1 MLEIDSIQVS
11 YASQVVLKDVSL
23 SLKAGQILA
32 LIGPNGAGK
41 TTLLRAI
48 SGLQPLR
55 SGNIRVAGQDITAMK
70 SEQRARLLA
79 VVPQARNLSPDFTVY
94 ETVLFGRTPHINWS
108 GKTNPQDL
116 TAAQRALDLTQLA
129 QFAHR
134 AVGDL
139 SGGEQQRVL
148 VARALAQQAPLVLLD
163 EPTTHLDLQHQ
174 SSLLNLLRRLVLEQD
189 LAVLMVLH
197 DINLASLY
205 ADQVALLVAGK
216 VCAVGKPADVV
227 TAENLHRAYR
237 IPIEVIEHPVYGTPL
252 VLPDG
257 RNETVRW

>member
-1 MLEIDSIQVS
+1 MLDIDSIQVS
-11 YASQVVLKDVSL
+11 YGSQTVLKDVSL

-55 SGNIRVAGQDITAMK
+55 SGNIRIADQDITAVRP
-70 SEQRARLLA
+70 EQRARLLA
-79 VVPQARNLSPDFTVY
+79 VVPQARNLPPDFTVY

-108 GKTNPQDL
+108 GKTNSQDL

-227 TAENLHRAYR
+227 TVENLHRAYR

>member
-1 MLEIDSIQVS
+1 MLEIDSIQVN
-11 YASQVVLKDVSL
+11 YGSQAVLKDVSL
-23 SLKAGQILA
+23 SVQAGQILA

-48 SGLQPLR
+48 SGFQPLR
-55 SGNIRVAGQDITAMK
+55 SGNIRVSGQDITAVK
-70 SEQRARLLA
+70 PEQRARLLA
-79 VVPQARNLSPDFTVY
+79 VVPQARNLPPDFTVY
-94 ETVLFGRTPHINWS
+94 ETVLLGRTPHLNWS
-108 GKTNPQDL
+108 GKTSPQDL
-116 TAAQRALDLTQLA
+116 TATQQALELTQLA
-129 QFAHR
+129 PFAHR

-163 EPTTHLDLQHQ
+163 EPTTHLDLQYQ

-227 TAENLHRAYR
+227 TVENLHRAYR
-237 IPIEVIEHPVYGTPL
+237 IPIEVIQHPVYGTPL

-257 RNETVRW
+257 RNEILRQ

>member
-1 MLEIDSIQVS
+1 MLEINSIQVN
-11 YASQVVLKDVSL
+11 YGSQAVLKDVSL
-23 SLKAGQILA
+23 NLPAGQILA

-48 SGLQPLR
+48 TGLQPLR
-55 SGNIRVAGQDITAMK
+55 SGNIRVAGQDITALK
-70 SEQRARLLA
+70 PEQRARLLA
-79 VVPQARNLSPDFTVY
+79 VVPQARNLPPDFTVY
-94 ETVLFGRTPHINWS
+94 ETVLLGRTPHVNWS
-108 GKTNPQDL
+108 GKTNSQDL
-116 TAAQRALDLTQLA
+116 TAAQRALELTQLA
-129 QFAHR
+129 PFAHR

-174 SSLLNLLRRLVLEQD
+174 SNLLNLLRRLVFEHD

-216 VCAVGKPADVV
+216 VCAVGKPAEVV
-227 TAENLHRAYR
+227 TVENLHRAYR
-237 IPIEVIEHPVYGTPL
+237 IPIEVIQHPAYGTPL

-257 RNETVRW
+257 RNEILKQ